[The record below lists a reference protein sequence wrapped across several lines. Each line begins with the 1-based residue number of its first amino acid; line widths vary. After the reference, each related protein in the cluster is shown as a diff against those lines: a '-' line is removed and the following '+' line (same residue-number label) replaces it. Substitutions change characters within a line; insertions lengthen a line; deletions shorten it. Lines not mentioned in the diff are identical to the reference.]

1 MDVQHLFS
9 SRSALQ
15 PCPVRPAIASRCPPP
30 LVVVVVPCECP
41 HAYFGNK
48 NMLVVDVHVACLAF
62 ADGWLQQRWQ
72 RRNTR
77 ALVEGFLELWD
88 RACRLFRA
96 KDECFAG
103 SYFMHFW
110 AGLVFFV
117 SSYVGV
123 VVHRKLTV
131 GSCHMRDIRIIQNH
145 VVPKQT
151 LIHRSLYQPPHLA
164 VTTANAGRNCLCLN
178 TSKSLPQFEELFS
191 GTKLSSKL
199 GTLDPPF
206 DFYLHL

>member
-15 PCPVRPAIASRCPPP
+15 PCPGRPAIASRCQPP

-41 HAYFGNK
+41 PAYFGNK
-48 NMLVVDVHVACLAF
+48 NMLVVYVHVACLAF

-77 ALVEGFLELWD
+77 ALLEGFLELWD

-103 SYFMHFW
+103 SYFMHFC
-110 AGLVFFV
+110 AGLVFFCIFV
-117 SSYVGV
+117 CWGRGSQEVD
-123 VVHRKLTV
+123 V
-131 GSCHMRDIRIIQNH
+131 GSCHMRDIRIIQKH

-151 LIHRSLYQPPHLA
+151 LIFFAVCISPH
-164 VTTANAGRNCLCLN
+164 TWR
-178 TSKSLPQFEELFS
+178 
-191 GTKLSSKL
+191 
-199 GTLDPPF
+199 
-206 DFYLHL
+206 